1 MGKMGAVSTPG
12 ASVTR
17 SGSDLTPGA
26 GRCIAYHFE
35 MQGHHLL
42 VRGLQIQSPSRRWA
56 MFEDIVEAFG
66 IACGATLAC
75 WLVLIIAQGYF
86 FS

>member
-1 MGKMGAVSTPG
+1 
-12 ASVTR
+12 
-17 SGSDLTPGA
+17 
-26 GRCIAYHFE
+26 
-35 MQGHHLL
+35 
-42 VRGLQIQSPSRRWA
+42 
-56 MFEDIVEAFG
+56 MFEDIVEALG

>member
-1 MGKMGAVSTPG
+1 
-12 ASVTR
+12 
-17 SGSDLTPGA
+17 
-26 GRCIAYHFE
+26 
-35 MQGHHLL
+35 
-42 VRGLQIQSPSRRWA
+42 

-75 WLVLIIAQGYF
+75 WLIMTIAHGMF